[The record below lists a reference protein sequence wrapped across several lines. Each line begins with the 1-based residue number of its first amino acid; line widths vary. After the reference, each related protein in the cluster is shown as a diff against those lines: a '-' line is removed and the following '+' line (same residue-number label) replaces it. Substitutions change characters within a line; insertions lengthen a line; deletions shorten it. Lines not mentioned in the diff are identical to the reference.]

1 MITDKLSNI
10 HLYPLLARYVEAITA
25 FARKAEE
32 ENLPVGKYE
41 LMGDELF
48 AMVQCYTTKPAE
60 EGRMESHRIYTDL
73 QYVMAGTE
81 ELRYA
86 PVDMLTVEED
96 QTPAKD
102 MLFYK
107 EKQGTDTTRLLPG
120 MFTLYLPTD
129 GHMPQLQDGGPAE
142 VHKIV
147 FKIKI

>member
-10 HLYPLLARYVEAITA
+10 NLYPLLSRYAEAIVT
-25 FARKAEE
+25 FAKKAEAD
-32 ENLPVGKYE
+32 NLPLGKYE
-41 LMGDELF
+41 LMGDDLF
-48 AMVQCYTTKPAE
+48 AVVQCYTTKPAS

-81 ELRYA
+81 ELRCA
-86 PVDMLTVEED
+86 PLDMLTLEED
-96 QTPAKD
+96 QTPEKD

-107 EKQGTDTTRLLPG
+107 EKEGTDTTRLLPG
-120 MFTLYLPTD
+120 MFALYLPTD

-147 FKIKI
+147 FKIKL